1 MPSDDDRRSDNRR
14 SDNNPGDS
22 SGPQE
27 RAGFRRREHS
37 EEEVDAFLSGGAADR
52 ESSDQGEGAK
62 ASSTETSSPET
73 TGDGTSSRKPPGGT
87 VRFNANLPRE
97 LHRQLKTQSAEEGR
111 SMTDIAADAISTYL
125 SDK

>member
-1 MPSDDDRRSDNRR
+1 MPSDEDRRSD
-14 SDNNPGDS
+14 SNPGDS

-62 ASSTETSSPET
+62 ASSPE
-73 TGDGTSSRKPPGGT
+73 TGDGTSSRKPPSGT

>member
-1 MPSDDDRRSDNRR
+1 MPSDDDRRSDNNR

-52 ESSDQGEGAK
+52 ESSDQGEGAE
-62 ASSTETSSPET
+62 A
-73 TGDGTSSRKPPGGT
+73 SSRKPPSGT